1 MISHF
6 YKNIYDSFSK
16 KTLSLLHFLLVFF
29 LHIAKQ
35 YNSSTPA
42 INSHAQSQN
51 DINARD
57 SESCS
62 TQQPQTLEKKKKRMK
77 RMART
82 VAYITSVLLLCN
94 SILIVTSLADIVI
107 ENDAF

>member
-16 KTLSLLHFLLVFF
+16 KTLSLLHFFLVF
-29 LHIAKQ
+29 LLPIAKQ

-62 TQQPQTLEKKKKRMK
+62 TQQPQTLEKKN
-77 RMART
+77 A
-82 VAYITSVLLLCN
+82 
-94 SILIVTSLADIVI
+94 
-107 ENDAF
+107 

>member
-16 KTLSLLHFLLVFF
+16 KTLSLLHFLLVFL

-62 TQQPQTLEKKKKRMK
+62 TQQPQTLEKKKRMK

-94 SILIVTSLADIVI
+94 SILIATSLADIVI

>member
-16 KTLSLLHFLLVFF
+16 KTLSLLHFLLVFL

-57 SESCS
+57 SESCC
-62 TQQPQTLEKKKKRMK
+62 TQQPQTLEKKKRMK
-77 RMART
+77 LMART

-94 SILIVTSLADIVI
+94 SILIAISLADIVI

>member
-16 KTLSLLHFLLVFF
+16 KTLSLLHFFLVF
-29 LHIAKQ
+29 LLPIAKQ

-62 TQQPQTLEKKKKRMK
+62 TQQPQTLEKK
-77 RMART
+77 T
-82 VAYITSVLLLCN
+82 HEAYGTNCGVYHQR
-94 SILIVTSLADIVI
+94 
-107 ENDAF
+107 AFAL

>member
-42 INSHAQSQN
+42 INSHEQSQT

-62 TQQPQTLEKKKKRMK
+62 MQQPQTLEKKK
-77 RMART
+77 T
-82 VAYITSVLLLCN
+82 HEAYGTNCGVYHQR
-94 SILIVTSLADIVI
+94 
-107 ENDAF
+107 AFAL

>member
-16 KTLSLLHFLLVFF
+16 KTLSLLHFFLVFL

-62 TQQPQTLEKKKKRMK
+62 TQQPQTLEKKNE
-77 RMART
+77 
-82 VAYITSVLLLCN
+82 AYGTNCGVYHQRAFALEFNTHRNLLG
-94 SILIVTSLADIVI
+94 
-107 ENDAF
+107 